1 MQMSCKYTETTE
13 LQPTN
18 RFPPRLNVQI
28 RKILQSKYIKSNSQY
43 GNNIKNKPA
52 KLYVIRTYFGSF
64 PTCPVIPVIR
74 ARFLLSFSMMCQRN
88 ISTCHNGN
96 DQIICS
102 ARPHGAINT
111 LFCRVWD
118 PVQAKTTPKKSW
130 IIPAFPI
137 SNHCFQW
144 NYGEKDNTAYD
155 SQSEWHAGSCVTRIK
170 LT

>member
-102 ARPHGAINT
+102 ARPHGAIKYAFLPSLGSSASEDTSQKSMNNT
-111 LFCRVWD
+111 RFSDIQPLF
-118 PVQAKTTPKKSW
+118 PV
-130 IIPAFPI
+130 
-137 SNHCFQW
+137 
-144 NYGEKDNTAYD
+144 
-155 SQSEWHAGSCVTRIK
+155 K
-170 LT
+170 LW